1 MLEVVRGPWTD
12 YEVLPGVMDPQ
23 ARTATVRATYTDTV
37 YGSASVTSRTLVRA
51 EET

>member
-12 YEVLPGVMDPQ
+12 YEVLPGVMGHPQ

-37 YGSASVTSRTLVRA
+37 
-51 EET
+51 